1 MGGLFTGQAGL
12 PFSVQAGL
20 PAEALAKAG
29 SELAALGGL
38 LWQAVGHVFWFFLAG
53 VLIAAFIRTYKLHV
67 RARKYLPQLG
77 FWGIFIGT
85 LIGMF
90 SPLCACGV
98 LPIVVSLLMSGLPL
112 APAMSLVVAS
122 PLMSVEGY
130 GVTAGLLGVDW
141 ANAKLAAALFMG
153 VFAGLA
159 THVITRR
166 LSLAPEE
173 IFKGEMPKGDIHDPD
188 FHDERLACF
197 CREQWSNRIARK
209 HPNRFIIFWAKA
221 AELFVHV
228 GKYTLVGLIIEV
240 LAEQYVPADWIVA
253 VFGGGEWFKIPLITL
268 AAAPLHLNQLT
279 AAAILFGPVNVL
291 ERLGS
296 DISWGSGMAFL
307 IGGPVTAL
315 PVMGVFLSLFKA
327 RVFWLYLALCMTGTI
342 VVAVTAQLLLT

>member
-1 MGGLFTGQAGL
+1 LD
-12 PFSVQAGL
+12 S
-20 PAEALAKAG
+20 
-29 SELAALGGL
+29 LAAEIIGLGHDLWEGL
-38 LWQAVGHVFWFFLAG
+38 AHVFWFFLSG
-53 VLIAAFIRTYKLHV
+53 VLIAAVIRTYRIHV

-77 FWGIFIGT
+77 FWGIFVGT

-98 LPIVVSLLMSGLPL
+98 LPIVVSLIVSGLPL

-141 ANAKLAAALFMG
+141 ANAKAAAALFMG
-153 VFAGLA
+153 IFAGLM
-159 THVITRR
+159 THFITLRGH
-166 LSLAPEE
+166 LGTED
-173 IFKGEMPKGDIHDPD
+173 IFKGEMPKGNIHDPD
-188 FHDERLACF
+188 FHDERLACH

-209 HPNRFIIFWAKA
+209 HPNKFIIFWAKA

-240 LAEQYVPADWIVA
+240 LAARYIPADWIAA
-253 VFGGGEWFKIPLITL
+253 VFGGDGWISIPLVTL
-268 AAAPLHLNQLT
+268 AVVPLHLNQIT
-279 AAAILFGPVNVL
+279 AAGILYGPLNVL

-327 RVFWLYLALCMTGTI
+327 RVFWIYLSLCLTGTVI
-342 VVAVTAQLLLT
+342 VSTAALLLLT